1 MQESD
6 IIPHAKLVEVTSGKA
21 WAANIRS
28 VVNNDTKEIV
38 QLLRHAANDRAK
50 SEVVDRALL
59 EQAIKRL
66 NILNN
71 YVSVE

>member
-1 MQESD
+1 MQIED
-6 IIPHAKLVEVTSGKA
+6 IIPQAKMVEIVSDKT
-21 WAANIRS
+21 WAAEVKR
-28 VVNNDTKEIV
+28 VVNADTKEIV

>member
-1 MQESD
+1 MQIED
-6 IIPHAKLVEVTSGKA
+6 IIPQAKMVEIVSDKT
-21 WAANIRS
+21 WAAEVKR
-28 VVNNDTKEIV
+28 VVNADTKEIV
-38 QLLRHAANDRAK
+38 QLLRHAANDRSK
-50 SEVVDRALL
+50 SEVVDKALL